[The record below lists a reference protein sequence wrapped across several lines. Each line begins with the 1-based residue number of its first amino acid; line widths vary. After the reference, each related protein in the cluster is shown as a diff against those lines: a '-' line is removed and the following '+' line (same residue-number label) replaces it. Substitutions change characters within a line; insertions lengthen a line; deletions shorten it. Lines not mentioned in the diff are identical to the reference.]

1 MSNINVFSAQD
12 VFKTFNDAYQKAI
25 NDGKLV
31 EDSDDSELA
40 NYNWWNSV
48 ITWKSI
54 FDVKPS
60 KGEHPVI
67 YQNNTYKN
75 HDGRQ
80 GRLIIQSFDEI
91 NKSSIAPIDDEEV
104 ARINEENAANKREL
118 IKNRGKN
125 KPTIFITKYKVSPK
139 YEKIDDVDEDGE
151 PYKKIVVTETPSE
164 EHESILYKAIEL
176 YNKAYLG
183 EIKSY
188 MDKGWIIQAGGQ
200 KPKGKKGFKPVVVPS
215 LKLFSMVHDTY
226 AHTNKSTPGQPIPN
240 PSAKL
245 QLRHDYAKDC
255 FDDPNDKKTGLLMR
269 KTRIYDK
276 DTQQL
281 AKIDGQ
287 LVKNSNVHKFIKY
300 GCIMDLCLDLGA
312 IAYSSQGISNPAI
325 ILGVGVKQPK
335 ARSSE
340 ITIFDSIF
348 GIDRSSDTE
357 GNGNNNS
364 GDEEEKSDNGSGNES
379 GNEEDKLIEDIAN
392 M

>member
-1 MSNINVFSAQD
+1 
-12 VFKTFNDAYQKAI
+12 
-25 NDGKLV
+25 
-31 EDSDDSELA
+31 
-40 NYNWWNSV
+40 
-48 ITWKSI
+48 
-54 FDVKPS
+54 
-60 KGEHPVI
+60 
-67 YQNNTYKN
+67 
-75 HDGRQ
+75 
-80 GRLIIQSFDEI
+80 
-91 NKSSIAPIDDEEV
+91 
-104 ARINEENAANKREL
+104 
-118 IKNRGKN
+118 
-125 KPTIFITKYKVSPK
+125 
-139 YEKIDDVDEDGE
+139 
-151 PYKKIVVTETPSE
+151 
-164 EHESILYKAIEL
+164 
-176 YNKAYLG
+176 
-183 EIKSY
+183 
-188 MDKGWIIQAGGQ
+188 
-200 KPKGKKGFKPVVVPS
+200 
-215 LKLFSMVHDTY
+215 
-226 AHTNKSTPGQPIPN
+226 
-240 PSAKL
+240 
-245 QLRHDYAKDC
+245 
-255 FDDPNDKKTGLLMR
+255 MR